1 MITYLFKRIISI
13 IPVLIGITI
22 FAFFLGIISPGDPVY
37 MSLTRDGITEP
48 TDERIAEKREELG
61 LDLPFYIQ
69 YFNWMRDVFR
79 GELGESIYDS
89 KSISDE
95 IARRIP
101 VTLKLSICSFSIT
114 VIFGVG
120 IGAIMAISRGKM
132 IDKAL
137 RSLCTFMVSIPSFWM
152 AIILITIF
160 AEILHLLPTSGYEG
174 AKSLILPSIVLSL
187 GTIGTS
193 ARLSRA
199 NFIGEISK
207 QYVLLASSKGL
218 TTRVIGYFHI
228 FRNSL
233 IPIVTFLG
241 MYFAG
246 ILGGSAV
253 IETIFAL
260 PGIGSY
266 VIEAIFNRDYF
277 IIQAFVLMTGTIY
290 VICNLM
296 IDILYFIINPKIKQG
311 ENL

>member
-1 MITYLFKRIISI
+1 MIIYVLKRIFSI
-13 IPVLIGITI
+13 IPVLVGITI
-22 FAFFLGIISPGDPVY
+22 FAFFLGLVSPGDPVY

-48 TDERIAEKREELG
+48 TEERLEEKRAELG
-61 LDLPFYIQ
+61 LDLPFHIQ
-69 YFNWMRDVFR
+69 YFNWIKNISKGDF
-79 GELGESIYDS
+79 GQSIYDNEDVANEL
-89 KSISDE
+89 I
-95 IARRIP
+95 RRIP
-101 VTLKLSICSFSIT
+101 LTLKLSICSLILT
-114 VIFGVG
+114 VVSGLG
-120 IGAIMAISRGKM
+120 IGAIMALSRNRGL
-132 IDKAL
+132 DRFL
-137 RSLCTFMVSIPSFWM
+137 RSICTLIVSIPSFWM

-160 AEILHLLPTSGYEG
+160 EEILHLLPTSGYEG
-174 AKSLILPSIVLSL
+174 AKSLILPSLVLSL

-207 QYVLLASSKGL
+207 QYVLVAHSKGL
-218 TTRVIGYFHI
+218 SNRVIGFFHI

-233 IPIVTFLG
+233 IPIVTFFG

-266 VIEAIFNRDYF
+266 VIEGIFNRDYF
-277 IIQAFVLMTGTIY
+277 IIQAFVLVTGTTY
-290 VICNLM
+290 VVCNLF

>member
-1 MITYLFKRIISI
+1 
-13 IPVLIGITI
+13 VLIGITI

-69 YFNWMRDVFR
+69 YFNWMKDIFK
-79 GELGESIYDS
+79 GELGESIYDNE
-89 KSISDE
+89 SISDE

-114 VIFGVG
+114 VIFGIG
-120 IGAIMAISRGKM
+120 IGAIMAISRGNL
-132 IDKAL
+132 IDKSL

-218 TTRVIGYFHI
+218 STRVIGYFHI

-241 MYFAG
+241 MHFAG